1 MAEQVIL
8 TINQHPQWGH
18 VLQAVIVQEETAGGL
33 SIIETASAE
42 SPLVRQSNDA
52 VQEIVRL
59 AEKISDKSL
68 IKSYSKEKTLAA
80 FYKNITPET
89 IERYI
94 RPFIE
99 TNHKKIIARLAESKL
114 PLYTRKSTKI
124 RTLYDTE
131 KIDTDGGLAHVI
143 FYFTKDEENGLYY
156 FVRVKHQGKELSLL
170 SQPYVLLCA
179 APAVM
184 VVGSMLLVF
193 QDIDHKKLLPFFE
206 KKQIQIPASSEK
218 EYIRKFVRTCV
229 QKYEVIA
236 QGISIT
242 ETKPRKKAVLKL
254 EADWQNLPVLNLSF
268 LYQDKKYPAD
278 RAAEKIVVAGE
289 QNGETTLTWFHPDKE
304 WEALQIKRLTDNGLV
319 STGIESF
326 GLPQTPNTEA
336 AQADI
341 PLMIDWLREHQ
352 SLLQEFDFSQQLPSS
367 HYFMGEIS
375 MENHVETGND
385 WFDLSSEAVFGE
397 FRVPFSSFRDNIL
410 KQVREYVLPDGSIA
424 ILPLEWFA
432 RYTELMRFGKK
443 QNNSIRLQKT
453 LFKLLEGINESGN
466 SASGC
471 LFNNQLLPPP
481 EGLQATLRTYQQL
494 GFSWMVYL
502 YEQGFG
508 GCMADDMG
516 LGKTIQ
522 TISLLLYIQ
531 SVQKEKQ
538 PVEVAEK
545 EIPEPELPEKG
556 QLTIF
561 DQPTPKNTPPVQGNT
576 LPSLI
581 VVPTSLVYNWV
592 NELKRFAPSLMY
604 YVHTG
609 NKRLKNQHSVFKM
622 FDVVI
627 TTYGTLR
634 KDINLLQKCKFHH
647 LVLDESQY
655 IKNPAS
661 DTHKAVKQINAL
673 HKLALTGTPIENS
686 LVDLW
691 SIFDLLNPGML
702 GSLSAF
708 KERYAN
714 NARLLE
720 DKLAEERLLNL
731 INPFIL
737 RRTKEQAAP
746 ELPPLQ
752 EETVYCDMSSDQQQY
767 YEEEKSKLRNRLTDV
782 QLTDRKQTAF
792 VALQGLTKLRLLANH
807 PALTDNEYTGESGK
821 FEEIISRIR
830 TLREEGHK
838 VLVFSSF
845 VKHLRL
851 LSDYFEL
858 QGWDYAWLTG
868 ATDPDERE
876 RQINKF
882 MNVASAG
889 CFFVSLKAGGV
900 GLNLT
905 VADYVFI
912 LDPWWN
918 PAAEMQALSRTHR
931 IGQQHKVMA
940 YRFITTDSIEEKIR
954 RLQETKSQ
962 LADAFINNP
971 HPLAQMNSEE
981 ITELIN

>member
-1 MAEQVIL
+1 
-8 TINQHPQWGH
+8 
-18 VLQAVIVQEETAGGL
+18 
-33 SIIETASAE
+33 
-42 SPLVRQSNDA
+42 
-52 VQEIVRL
+52 
-59 AEKISDKSL
+59 
-68 IKSYSKEKTLAA
+68 
-80 FYKNITPET
+80 
-89 IERYI
+89 
-94 RPFIE
+94 
-99 TNHKKIIARLAESKL
+99 
-114 PLYTRKSTKI
+114 
-124 RTLYDTE
+124 
-131 KIDTDGGLAHVI
+131 
-143 FYFTKDEENGLYY
+143 
-156 FVRVKHQGKELSLL
+156 
-170 SQPYVLLCA
+170 
-179 APAVM
+179 
-184 VVGSMLLVF
+184 
-193 QDIDHKKLLPFFE
+193 
-206 KKQIQIPASSEK
+206 
-218 EYIRKFVRTCV
+218 
-229 QKYEVIA
+229 
-236 QGISIT
+236 
-242 ETKPRKKAVLKL
+242 
-254 EADWQNLPVLNLSF
+254 
-268 LYQDKKYPAD
+268 
-278 RAAEKIVVAGE
+278 
-289 QNGETTLTWFHPDKE
+289 
-304 WEALQIKRLTDNGLV
+304 
-319 STGIESF
+319 
-326 GLPQTPNTEA
+326 
-336 AQADI
+336 
-341 PLMIDWLREHQ
+341 
-352 SLLQEFDFSQQLPSS
+352 
-367 HYFMGEIS
+367 
-375 MENHVETGND
+375 
-385 WFDLSSEAVFGE
+385 
-397 FRVPFSSFRDNIL
+397 
-410 KQVREYVLPDGSIA
+410 
-424 ILPLEWFA
+424 
-432 RYTELMRFGKK
+432 
-443 QNNSIRLQKT
+443 
-453 LFKLLEGINESGN
+453 
-466 SASGC
+466 
-471 LFNNQLLPPP
+471 
-481 EGLQATLRTYQQL
+481 
-494 GFSWMVYL
+494 MVYL
-502 YEQGFG
+502 YKQGFG

-531 SVQKEKQ
+531 SEQKEKQ
-538 PVEVAEK
+538 PVEATEN
-545 EIPEPELPEKG
+545 EIHEPELPAQG

-561 DQPTPKNTPPVQGNT
+561 DQPTLPNTPAAQGANT
-576 LPSLI
+576 LPSLV

-609 NKRLKNQHSVFKM
+609 NKRLKNQHSVFRM

-686 LVDLW
+686 LIDLW

-708 KERYAN
+708 RERYAN
-714 NARLLE
+714 NTRLLE
-720 DKLAEERLLNL
+720 DKLAEERLLTL

-752 EETVYCDMSSDQQQY
+752 EETVYCNMSTDQQQY

-807 PALTDNEYTGESGK
+807 PALTDNEYKGESGK

-830 TLREEGHK
+830 TLRDEGHK

-868 ATDPDERE
+868 ATDPDERQ

-931 IGQQHKVMA
+931 IGQQRKVMA

-962 LADAFINNP
+962 LADTFINNP
-971 HPLAQMNSEE
+971 HPLAQMNGEE
-981 ITELIN
+981 ISELIG